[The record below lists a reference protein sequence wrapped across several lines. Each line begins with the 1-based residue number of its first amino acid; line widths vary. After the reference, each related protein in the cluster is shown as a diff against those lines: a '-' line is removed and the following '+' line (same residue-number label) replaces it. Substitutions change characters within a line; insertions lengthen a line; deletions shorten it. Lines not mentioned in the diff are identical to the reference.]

1 MRSKNTNSID
11 VGVPLLVYVIIFFSI
26 INFKNANA
34 HDHWILPSNFNP
46 NVGDTVEIYV
56 RSGHHFPESEMA
68 LSDKIVHEVFV
79 ITPDNQKV
87 NISTTI
93 DDKERKGK
101 YGVSQDGIHRIL
113 FTLKRKLSSEP
124 NYYGMSY
131 FSTKQSTDK
140 KCDQVEYIK
149 LKIIPRFDN
158 GKINSFQSFYDN
170 NPLSTTLNI
179 YSDTGKNYSRITD
192 KQGILKN
199 PFESDGCYL
208 ITTSSSGITTS
219 LTVKY
224 EK

>member
-1 MRSKNTNSID
+1 MTTIKIIT
-11 VGVPLLVYVIIFFSI
+11 VIAAIFI
-26 INFKNANA
+26 GNLNA

-93 DDKERKGK
+93 NDKERKGK
-101 YGVSQDGIHRIL
+101 YIVSQDGIYRLVLI
-113 FTLKRKLSSEP
+113 LKRKLSSEP
-124 NYYGMSY
+124 NFYGMSY

-140 KCDQVEYIK
+140 KFEQVEYIK
-149 LKIIPRFDN
+149 SQITPRFDN
-158 GKINSFQSFYDN
+158 GKINGLQSFYDN
-170 NPLSTTLNI
+170 NPISTTLNI
-179 YSDTGKNYSRITD
+179 YSDTGGNYSRITD
-192 KQGILKN
+192 KQGILEN
-199 PFESDGCYL
+199 PFESKGCYL
-208 ITTSSSGITTS
+208 ITTASSGITTS